1 MVRFVLAPGGD
12 LMVDYRHKLPGR
24 GAYSCINRSCLGK
37 VATAGRL
44 NRAFRV
50 DEVRF
55 DPQSLPEMVTEQIV
69 IKIQSLLGMARK
81 AGQTIAGS
89 NLVMTELQ
97 RRSDIALVLLATDMS
112 PGMQQKVRGYGQ
124 DDIFRQLSW
133 LNKECLG
140 RLLGRAERSVLALR
154 SGPIA
159 VTMLQEL
166 SRYDQIAGDC

>member
-12 LMVDYRHKLPGR
+12 VVVDYRHKLPGR
-24 GAYSCINRSCLGK
+24 GAYSCISIDCLK
-37 VATAGRL
+37 KAAVAGRFQ
-44 NRAFRV
+44 RAFKV
-50 DEVRF
+50 KEVRL
-55 DPQSLPEMVTEQIV
+55 DPAALPGMVADQIV
-69 IKIQSLLGMARK
+69 LKIQSLLGMARK

-97 RRSDIALVLLATDMS
+97 RRNDVALVFLANDMS
-112 PGMQQKVRGYGQ
+112 EGMQKKVRGYGQ
-124 DDIFRQLSW
+124 DDVFRQLSW

-154 SGPIA
+154 SGPIT